1 MNNQELEK
9 KLYYTLQSAMEELK
23 KLKYNPTYFIRML
36 NEYGAIETCKTLINQ
51 KKFMKVYIKYI
62 L

>member
-1 MNNQELEK
+1 MK
-9 KLYYTLQSAMEELK
+9 ELK

-51 KKFMKVYIKYI
+51 KKFMKVYTKYI
-62 L
+62 LKTD

>member
-36 NEYGAIETCKTLINQ
+36 NEYGAIETCKTLIN
-51 KKFMKVYIKYI
+51 
-62 L
+62 